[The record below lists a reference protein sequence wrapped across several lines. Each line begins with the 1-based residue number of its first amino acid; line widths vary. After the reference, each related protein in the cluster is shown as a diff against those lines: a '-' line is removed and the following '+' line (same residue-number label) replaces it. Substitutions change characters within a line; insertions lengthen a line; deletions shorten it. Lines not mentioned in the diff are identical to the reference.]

1 MGTYPAHS
9 LPLSLRSPLEP
20 TTMTIKLYM
29 SSISSSLEL
38 KKHVQKIQLTLDG
51 HKVDYENVDLAKQK
65 GALQEMRK
73 AMGDD
78 KALPPQ
84 IFNGDQY
91 CGDYDAFINAVEAED
106 GLWDFLKLPVPPKE
120 EA

>member
-1 MGTYPAHS
+1 
-9 LPLSLRSPLEP
+9 
-20 TTMTIKLYM
+20 
-29 SSISSSLEL
+29 
-38 KKHVQKIQLTLDG
+38 
-51 HKVDYENVDLAKQK
+51 
-65 GALQEMRK
+65 
-73 AMGDD
+73 MGDD

-91 CGDYDAFINAVEAED
+91 CGVRRHATRTPAFLGHRRAQPDTPVSSPSFQDYDAFINAVEAED